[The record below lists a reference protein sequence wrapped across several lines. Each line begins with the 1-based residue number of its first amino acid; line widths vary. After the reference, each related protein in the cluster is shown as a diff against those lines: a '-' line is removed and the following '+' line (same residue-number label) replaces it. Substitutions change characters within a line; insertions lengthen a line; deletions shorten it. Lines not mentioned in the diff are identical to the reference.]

1 MSTQTIQGTTFSFQL
16 IGHWEQVSEKF
27 ATLAAAIPEDKFD
40 FKPTGGTR
48 TVADVLRHVAFWN
61 RFVADNARGNKA
73 DDTTNEVSKEK
84 FAARSQILSE
94 LRRSAKDATEALRNS
109 KSGMA
114 LETSEMLTTFIEHTS
129 EHYGQLAVY
138 ARLNGIVPPASRA

>member
-1 MSTQTIQGTTFSFQL
+1 L
-16 IGHWEQVSEKF
+16 IGHSEQVSEKF
-27 ATLAAAIPEDKFD
+27 ATLAAAIAEDKFD

-48 TVADVLRHVAFWN
+48 TVADVLRHVTFWN
-61 RFVADNARGNKA
+61 RFVADTACGNKA
-73 DDTTNEVSKEK
+73 DDSMNEVSKEK

-129 EHYGQLAVY
+129 EHYG
-138 ARLNGIVPPASRA
+138 